1 MLLKNE
7 FSHMCNHLG
16 LEDAELSLAEI
27 VWEKAE
33 RAMQGK
39 PVQEAKLLKSEV
51 FTRSNDPHA
60 LTQAE
65 LQSLT
70 VGLAQVLT
78 HEQQLLQNLKN
89 RIDHCW
95 RKSEPE
101 NADTEVWFDQMNEH
115 RNFQRKVKKDH
126 AMLSRIQYKLK
137 RQQGK

>member
-7 FSHMCNHLG
+7 FYHMCNHLG
-16 LEDAELSLAEI
+16 LEDGELTLAEI

-39 PVQEAKLLKSEV
+39 PVQEAVLLKSNH
-51 FTRSNDPHA
+51 RGISDPHN

-70 VGLAQVLT
+70 VGLADVLT
-78 HEQQLLQNLKN
+78 HEQEVLQKLKE
-89 RIDHCW
+89 RIDYCW
-95 RKSEPE
+95 RKSEPN
-101 NADTEVWFDQMNEH
+101 NADTQVWFNQMNAH
-115 RNFQRKVKKDH
+115 RNLQRKIKKDY
-126 AMLSRIQYKLK
+126 AVLSRIQYKLK

>member
-7 FSHMCNHLG
+7 FYHMVNHLG
-16 LEDAELSLAEI
+16 LEDGELSLAEI

-39 PVQEAKLLKSEV
+39 PVQEAKLLKSTAFE
-51 FTRSNDPHA
+51 RSTDPYV

-78 HEQQLLQNLKN
+78 HEQQVLQNLKH
-89 RIDHCW
+89 RIDNCW
-95 RKSEPE
+95 RKSEPD
-101 NADTEVWFDQMNEH
+101 NAETEVHFTRMNEL
-115 RNFQRKVKKDH
+115 RNYQRKIKKDH
-126 AMLSRIQYKLK
+126 VMLSRIQYKLK

>member
-1 MLLKNE
+1 MLLKTE
-7 FSHMCNHLG
+7 FFHMINHLG
-16 LEDAELSLAEI
+16 LEDGELALAEI

-39 PVQEAKLLKSEV
+39 PVQEAKLLKSTAFE
-51 FTRSNDPHA
+51 RSTDPYV

-78 HEQQLLQNLKN
+78 HEQQVLQNLKH
-89 RIDHCW
+89 RIDNCW
-95 RKSEPE
+95 RKSEPD
-101 NADTEVWFDQMNEH
+101 NADTKEYFTRMNEL
-115 RNFQRKVKKDH
+115 RNHQRKIKKDH
-126 AMLSRIQYKLK
+126 VMLSRIQYKLK

>member
-7 FSHMCNHLG
+7 FYHMINHLG
-16 LEDAELSLAEI
+16 LEDGELALAEI

-39 PVQEAKLLKSEV
+39 PVQEAKLLKSTAFE
-51 FTRSNDPHA
+51 RSTDPYA

-70 VGLAQVLT
+70 VGLAGVLT

-95 RKSEPE
+95 RKSEPD